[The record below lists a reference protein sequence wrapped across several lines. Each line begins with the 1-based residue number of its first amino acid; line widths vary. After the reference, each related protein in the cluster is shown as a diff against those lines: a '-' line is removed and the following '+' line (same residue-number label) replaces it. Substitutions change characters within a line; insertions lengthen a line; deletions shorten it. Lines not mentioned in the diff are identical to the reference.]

1 MRLGPPRALFVRSPG
16 GRACLTRSAAFLLV
30 TLFASWAPPSADAQA
45 VRTYDSR
52 GRFYEMRIAPP
63 APHYGRRPMPPLTA
77 AHQDRLA
84 RVRAL
89 REAGEPAEARDS
101 LRRLIDEVPHHPLL
115 LVEMARCL
123 EALRAWPPMESM
135 ARSERAQSRDSVL
148 LAHDLVV
155 ALERQGQARDAAVIV
170 LEAVTADPQYLDW
183 ARAWLDTLAGRDPRG
198 VRELVRR
205 TVASMRGRVELV
217 RIAAALEW
225 RFGDA
230 ASAMRLLAD
239 AETKGQRPPLR
250 WVFAEELLQRGG
262 MRDSL
267 GAVDAMLELAA
278 DHSVGREHRVIAARR
293 AWDVASARG
302 TTRDVAP
309 RVAAA
314 LKDVPAEQ
322 WGSPLVLA
330 VLRGLREAGAT
341 DASRAVMRSLEASG
355 RVLPEIEL
363 ERALSELRDG
373 PPEKSLPALRALADT
388 LAEARFHYAEALF
401 FAGQPDSAHAWHER
415 VANDPGTRYA
425 GASFERLYLIEDAQP
440 RQALSLYGRMAYEQW
455 RGESRAALVLADS
468 MYRTLD
474 HGSLWAHAALALASL
489 RESVGEGKAAL
500 EPLLAVANEMANDR
514 LAPLARQRAGDVLR
528 IWYKDEARALEQY
541 EECLARYPKA
551 WNAPEVRRWAEAL
564 RRARRF

>member
-1 MRLGPPRALFVRSPG
+1 MRDGLFPSHLVRSPG
-16 GRACLTRSAAFLLV
+16 ARACLTRSVAFLFV
-30 TLFASWAPPSADAQA
+30 ALFPSLPASSAHAQA
-45 VRTYDSR
+45 VRTFDAR

-77 AHQDRLA
+77 VHQDRLG
-84 RVRAL
+84 RVRAM
-89 REAGEPAEARDS
+89 REAGEPAVARDS

-123 EALRAWPPMESM
+123 EDLRAWPPLETM

-148 LAHDLVV
+148 LAHNLVV
-155 ALERQGQARDAAVIV
+155 ALERQGKARDAAVTV
-170 LEAVTADPQYLDW
+170 LEAVIADPQYLDW

-230 ASAMRLLAD
+230 ASAMHLLAE
-239 AETKGQRPPLR
+239 AESPGQRPPLR

-262 MRDSL
+262 MRDSS
-267 GAVDAMLELAA
+267 GAVDAMLQLAG
-278 DHSVGREHRVIAARR
+278 DRSVGREHRVIAAQR

-302 TTRDVAP
+302 NTRDVAS
-309 RVAAA
+309 RVATA
-314 LKDVPAEQ
+314 LKDVPAEY

-341 DASRAVMRSLEASG
+341 DASRALMRSLEASG

-363 ERALSELRDG
+363 ERALSDLRDG
-373 PPEKSLPALRALADT
+373 PPEKSLAALRGLADT

-401 FAGQPDSAHAWHER
+401 FAGQPDSAHTWHER
-415 VANDPGTRYA
+415 VASDPGTRYA
-425 GASFERLYLIEDAQP
+425 GASFERLYLIEDARP
-440 RQALSLYGRMAYEQW
+440 REALPLYGRMAYEQW

-468 MYRTLD
+468 LYRTLE
-474 HGSLWAHAALALASL
+474 HGSLWAQAALTLASL
-489 RESVGEGKAAL
+489 RETVGDGKAAL